1 MVAVAGYHG
10 ENNFEAL
17 QEYPD
22 EDIQE
27 TITNFAAVSTAYHAT
42 FENITGI
49 NTHMQEHIDAQTSE
63 INTLCKQVQQTNHK
77 FMMMAVQDEQPTQKH
92 YAPSEQKSAQGGG
105 ANHKRPNIG

>member
-1 MVAVAGYHG
+1 MVATDGYHG

-63 INTLCKQVQQTNHK
+63 INTLCKQVQHTNQK
-77 FMMMAVQDEQPTQKH
+77 LMMMAVQGHHPT
-92 YAPSEQKSAQGGG
+92 
-105 ANHKRPNIG
+105 